1 MSVTPEEREAKQRSA
16 IIDREIRQAAKD
28 YENTIKILLL
38 GKSLISFVSSLLLG
52 TSFEVLCAHTRVCV
66 CTCNGLFYVS
76 YKLKSTLNVNYTQCL
91 LCSCYINRSSCY

>member
-38 GKSLISFVSSLLLG
+38 GKSLIVLAIRLLFRTTLK
-52 TSFEVLCAHTRVCV
+52 FCACVCV
-66 CTCNGLFYVS
+66 FVCDHVTDIIYMLVTG
-76 YKLKSTLNVNYTQCL
+76 
-91 LCSCYINRSSCY
+91 